1 MYFGH
6 MPEGGPGPII
16 DVFMLPPD
24 ATLPPERLRIG
35 QCTVDVSSR
44 EVLAPGARRPFRVT
58 PKAMAVLR
66 VLVENGDKVVSRDTL
81 LTTVWPDTLPSDDV
95 LTQAVTQLRKAFH
108 EVRGD
113 PQYIET
119 IAKGGYRL
127 LAAVESLDEPAPAP
141 AEPVAVPVDAAGATP
156 DIRTPVPTGG
166 SAVGR
171 FPETAP
177 DTSSAAP
184 EAPVRRPGR
193 YIVAAIVV
201 VALAVLGIWWLD
213 DRRASPAVPGAD
225 TTTAVATQRIE
236 PFLITSAPG
245 FELAPTLSPSGELV
259 AYMAVPDGQ
268 RNIAIMLQTTAPVAP
283 RQLTWPE
290 GMAEDAAPRWSPDG
304 RDLAFRRVTPGV
316 DCRLMVIRATG
327 RAERTVDRCDPAN
340 LPSYDWTPDGSG
352 LILGGGA
359 TAGLQVLDL
368 ATGGTRAIQY
378 TADPDHRDTSP
389 RYSSD
394 GRWIVFL
401 RNAPLGDF
409 WRIPAAGGKA
419 ERLTRLGTEFLGW
432 DWLPDSSGLVYASR
446 TDGVSRLY
454 RFDIATG
461 IHTALGIDDGEQPA
475 MARNTPALAYV
486 LRLPRFGI
494 YRFQAAGG
502 GEGAR
507 LFASSGRDRVPSIA
521 PDGRQLAFVSD
532 RAGPFGLWW
541 ADTEQPG
548 SMHLLDGLRPDT
560 RQPAAWSSDSK
571 RLLLIGRQEREGAE
585 ADNGVFEVTPDS
597 GRFTRLGLPVA
608 DPVQAAYVPGP
619 NGPDQRLLVLA
630 GRDDGRLRLNLFAD
644 AAQPGEPVAS
654 LDDVIRFQVDAPR
667 QRVVFAR
674 LADPGLWQIDLD
686 LDPSSIRPI
695 ALEDGVTRWYHAW
708 SVAEDGGIYLVR
720 RTPGCPALL
729 VHDRSS
735 IDTHVEVARPDAR
748 TLCLDSE
755 RRAATRAF
763 TVNPR
768 TGRLYITLAEYD
780 GGDIGFVS
788 FGDAGSAAV
797 SR

>member
-1 MYFGH
+1 
-6 MPEGGPGPII
+6 
-16 DVFMLPPD
+16 MLPPD

-44 EVLAPGARRPFRVT
+44 EVLAPAARRPFRVT
-58 PKAMAVLR
+58 PKAMAVLL
-66 VLVENGDKVVSRDTL
+66 VLVESADKVVSRDTL
-81 LTTVWPDTLPSDDV
+81 LATVWPDTLPSDDV

-127 LAAVESLDEPAPAP
+127 LAAVESLDEPVQGPAHESASAAPVPAAPVLVDEADIAPDTHPPAP
-141 AEPVAVPVDAAGATP
+141 AN
-156 DIRTPVPTGG
+156 G
-166 SAVGR
+166 SAVTRRPSGYIAAAIIVLVALVVLGGWWLGDR
-171 FPETAP
+171 WTPETP
-177 DTSSAAP
+177 
-184 EAPVRRPGR
+184 
-193 YIVAAIVV
+193 VAAET
-201 VALAVLGIWWLD
+201 AA
-213 DRRASPAVPGAD
+213 
-225 TTTAVATQRIE
+225 AVAMERIE
-236 PFLITSAPG
+236 PFLITSATG
-245 FELAPTLSPSGELV
+245 FELAPTLSPGGGLV

-290 GMAEDAAPRWSPDG
+290 GMAEDAMPRWSPDG
-304 RDLAFRRVTPGV
+304 RDLAFLRVTPGV

-327 RAERTVDRCDPAN
+327 RAERTVDRCDPDN
-340 LPSYDWTPDGSG
+340 QPSYDWTPDSEG
-352 LILGGGA
+352 LILDRRA

-368 ATGGTRAIQY
+368 ATGATRAIKY
-378 TADPDHRDTSP
+378 SVDPDQRDTSP
-389 RYSSD
+389 RYSPD

-419 ERLTRLGTEFLGW
+419 ERLTRLGSEFLGW

-461 IHTALGIDDGEQPA
+461 IHVALGVEDGEQPT
-475 MARNTPALAYV
+475 MARNVASLAYV

-494 YRFQAAGG
+494 YRFQPAGTG
-502 GEGAR
+502 LGTR

-521 PDGRQLAFVSD
+521 PDGRQVVFVSD

-541 ADTEQPG
+541 GEVDESG
-548 SMHLLDGLRPDT
+548 SMHLLEGIQPDT

-571 RLLLIGRQEREGAE
+571 RLLLVGRQERGGAS
-585 ADNGVFEVTPDS
+585 ADSGVFEVVPDS
-597 GRFTRLGLPVA
+597 GRFTRLALPVA
-608 DPVQAAYVPGP
+608 DPVQVSYAPGP
-619 NGPDQRLLVLA
+619 TGPDQRLLVLA
-630 GRDDGRLRLNLFAD
+630 GRGDGRLRLSLFAD
-644 AAQPGEPVAS
+644 AARPGEAFAS

-667 QRVVFAR
+667 RRVVFAR
-674 LADPGLWQIDLD
+674 LADPGLWQISLD
-686 LDPSSIRPI
+686 LDPASLRPVGLS
-695 ALEDGVTRWYHAW
+695 AGVTRWYHAW
-708 SVAEDGGIYLVR
+708 SVAEDGGIYMVR

-729 VHDRSS
+729 IHDRGAGAGAEATQAATS
-735 IDTHVEVARPDAR
+735 P
-748 TLCLDSE
+748 LCLDGA

-768 TGRLYITLAEYD
+768 TGGLYITLAEYD
-780 GGDIGFVS
+780 GGDIGFVT
-788 FGDAGSAAV
+788 FGDANKASVKNA
-797 SR
+797 SSH